1 MIRSLL
7 VAALLPLL
15 SAPAAEARVV
25 KVLPHR
31 LDSQGRHALSPSLYE
46 RDAYQAELRAHPDR
60 IRGLRIDVLWSL
72 KERTSVPCVLRL
84 ELRGSKGADP
94 VVIERPVS
102 RGFLRRRWTKVLLDP
117 AEFEKVG
124 DVSAWRVS
132 LRSGGEELASTASFL
147 W

>member
-15 SAPAAEARVV
+15 SAAAAEARVV

-31 LDSQGRHALSPSLYE
+31 LDSRGRHALSPSLYE

-72 KERTSVPCVLRL
+72 RERTSGPCVLRL

-132 LRSGGEELASTASFL
+132 LRSSGEELASMASFL

>member
-1 MIRSLL
+1 MIRPLL

-15 SAPAAEARVV
+15 SAAATEARVV

>member
-1 MIRSLL
+1 MIRTLL

-15 SAPAAEARVV
+15 SAAATEARVV

-94 VVIERPVS
+94 VVLERPVS

-132 LRSGGEELASTASFL
+132 LRSSGEELASMASFL

>member
-1 MIRSLL
+1 MIRPLL

-15 SAPAAEARVV
+15 SAAATEARVL

-84 ELRGSKGADP
+84 EMRGSKGTDP
-94 VVIERPVS
+94 VVLERPVS

-132 LRSGGEELASTASFL
+132 LRSGGEELASTASVL

>member
-1 MIRSLL
+1 MIRPLL

-15 SAPAAEARVV
+15 SAAATEARVL

-84 ELRGSKGADP
+84 EMRGSKGTDP
-94 VVIERPVS
+94 VVLERPVS

>member
-1 MIRSLL
+1 MIRPLL

-15 SAPAAEARVV
+15 SAAATEARVV

-102 RGFLRRRWTKVLLDP
+102 RGFLRRRWTKVLLEP

>member
-15 SAPAAEARVV
+15 SAAAAEARVV

-94 VVIERPVS
+94 VVLERPVS

-117 AEFEKVG
+117 AEFEQVG

-132 LRSGGEELASTASFL
+132 LRSRGEELASMASFL

>member
-1 MIRSLL
+1 M
-7 VAALLPLL
+7 
-15 SAPAAEARVV
+15 
-25 KVLPHR
+25 
-31 LDSQGRHALSPSLYE
+31 
-46 RDAYQAELRAHPDR
+46 
-60 IRGLRIDVLWSL
+60 
-72 KERTSVPCVLRL
+72 
-84 ELRGSKGADP
+84 RGSKGTDP
-94 VVIERPVS
+94 VVLERPVS

>member
-1 MIRSLL
+1 MIRPLL

-15 SAPAAEARVV
+15 SAAATEARVV

-94 VVIERPVS
+94 VVLERPVS

>member
-15 SAPAAEARVV
+15 SAAAAEARVV

-31 LDSQGRHALSPSLYE
+31 LDSRGRHALSPSLYE

-72 KERTSVPCVLRL
+72 RERTSVPCVLRL

-132 LRSGGEELASTASFL
+132 LRSSGEELASMASFL

>member
-1 MIRSLL
+1 MIRPLL

-15 SAPAAEARVV
+15 SAAAGEARVV

-31 LDSQGRHALSPSLYE
+31 LDSKGRHALSPSLYE
-46 RDAYQAELRAHPDR
+46 RDAYQADLRSHPDR

-72 KERTSVPCVLRL
+72 KERTSAPCVLRL

-94 VVIERPVS
+94 VVVERPVS

-132 LRSGGEELASTASFL
+132 LRSGEEELASAASFL

>member
-1 MIRSLL
+1 MIRPLL
-7 VAALLPLL
+7 LAALLPLL
-15 SAPAAEARVV
+15 SAAATEARVL

-84 ELRGSKGADP
+84 ELRGSKGTDP
-94 VVIERPVS
+94 VVLERPVS

>member
-1 MIRSLL
+1 MIRPLL

-15 SAPAAEARVV
+15 SAAATEARVV

-84 ELRGSKGADP
+84 ELRGAKGADP
-94 VVIERPVS
+94 VVLERPVS